1 MSYNIQLSNGGS
13 TIRHRKYLMRVMNG
27 NLPCNASDTDMSGGD
42 TGPGAVDRQGRLGNP
57 LNIST
62 ADSAVTGLVAE
73 QAGRL
78 GRKQGEPDL
87 QQLSKLRP
95 RRR

>member
-1 MSYNIQLSNGGS
+1 MEI
-13 TIRHRKYLMRVMNG
+13 YLVMH
-27 NLPCNASDTDMSGGD
+27 LMLTSLWGD

-73 QAGRL
+73 QAGRS
-78 GRKQGEPDL
+78 GRRHGEPDL
-87 QQLSKLRP
+87 QQLAKLRP
-95 RRR
+95 RRG

>member
-1 MSYNIQLSNGGS
+1 
-13 TIRHRKYLMRVMNG
+13 MNG
-27 NLPCNASDTDMSGGD
+27 NLPGDASDADMSGGD

-78 GRKQGEPDL
+78 GRRHGEPDL
-87 QQLSKLRP
+87 QQLAKLRP
-95 RRR
+95 RRG